1 MNAKYCKES
10 RVIRTTRVFPN
21 DVNNHNTLFGGR
33 LMNHLDQVASTSA
46 ARHSRKDCV
55 TASADSI
62 DFLSPIQTTDSV
74 CFESYV
80 TWTGVSSMEVFV
92 KIITEDLKS
101 GERKIAAIALL
112 NFVALDQEKNPT
124 KVPQV
129 IPETEEEK
137 RLNESGLERSKI
149 RRERKQK
156 GKELT
161 AFITTNHPWE
171 VYF

>member
-1 MNAKYCKES
+1 MNAKYCRES
-10 RVIRTTRVFPN
+10 KVIRTTRVFPS

-46 ARHSRKDCV
+46 ARHSRRDCV

-62 DFLSPIQTTDSV
+62 DFWNPIQTTDSV

-80 TWTGVSSMEVFV
+80 SWTGVSSMEVFV

-101 GERKIAAIALL
+101 GERKIAATALL
-112 NFVALDQEKNPT
+112 NFVALDQHKKPT
-124 KVPQV
+124 PVPKV

-137 RLNESGLERSKI
+137 RLNESAAERARMRK
-149 RRERKQK
+149 ERKQK
-156 GKELT
+156 SRELT
-161 AFITTNHPWE
+161 VFITTDHPWD
-171 VYF
+171 